1 MILAFPRDGLI
12 LSLQKPAKTSMKPSL
27 LILAAGMGSRYGGL
41 KQIDGVGPQG
51 EILLEYSIYDAIQ
64 AGFGKIVFVIRPD
77 LEVAFMEK
85 IGQKLQAQQVPFEF
99 VYQEIDTPIPGIN
112 AFPDREKPW
121 GTGHAILVAKD
132 AIQEPF
138 AVINADDYYGA
149 DGFRSLVQFL
159 QNECSPDHYAMV
171 GYVLANTLSENG
183 FVSRGVCETDTE
195 YRLLSVTERTKI
207 QRNDSGVIEYE
218 ADAEKTTLPDTTYVS
233 MNFWGFHPNV
243 FEALQ
248 RDFVAFVQHNWGHP
262 KAEFYIPTAVN
273 DLMQAGK
280 IQVSLLPSQELWYGV
295 TYKEDRE
302 TVARAFQEF
311 IAAGKYPTALWSA
324 SKA

>member
-1 MILAFPRDGLI
+1 
-12 LSLQKPAKTSMKPSL
+12 MKPSL

-51 EILLEYSIYDAIQ
+51 EILLEYSIYDALQ

-77 LEVAFMEK
+77 LEAAFMEK
-85 IGQKLQAQQVPFEF
+85 IGQKLQAQNVPFEF
-99 VYQEIDTPIPGIN
+99 VYQEIDSPIPGIA
-112 AFPDREKPW
+112 AFPKREKPW

-132 AIQEPF
+132 AIKEPF

-149 DGFRSLVQFL
+149 DGFRSLAKFL
-159 QNECSPDHYAMV
+159 QTECSPEHYAMV

-183 FVSRGVCETDTE
+183 FVSRGVCETDAD

-207 QRNDSGVIEYE
+207 QRNEQGVIEYE
-218 ADAEKTTLPDTTYVS
+218 SEAEKLVLPDATYVS
-233 MNFWGFHPNV
+233 MNFWGFHPNI
-243 FEALQ
+243 FDALQ
-248 RDFVAFVQHNWGHP
+248 SDFINFVKNNWDHH

-280 IQVSLLPSQELWYGV
+280 VKVSLLPSQELWYGV

-302 TVARAFQEF
+302 TVAQAFQAF
-311 IAAGKYPTALWSA
+311 IAKGKYPAPLWSA